1 MDDTVTPLIPPTRNE
16 DPLSKHTLITRDGQQ
31 VDAQAFTR
39 FLDEYPKGILPL
51 ELAEALAECIAATQ
65 LYDKASSFTLTVQV
79 APTNSMLGEL
89 LVKAKVD
96 SKPARATVPE
106 VSFFPTP
113 EGGLSR
119 RDPNQSQLPGTEHA

>member
-1 MDDTVTPLIPPTRNE
+1 MSKPT
-16 DPLSKHTLITRDGQQ
+16 LTTRDGQL
-31 VDAQAFTR
+31 VDPEAFAR
-39 FLDEYPKGILPL
+39 FVAEYPKGMLGL
-51 ELAEALAECIAATQ
+51 ELSEALAECIAAAQ
-65 LYDKASSFTLTVQV
+65 LYGKASTFTLSVSV
-79 APTNSMLGEL
+79 ATTNSPMTEL

-106 VSFFPTP
+106 VTFFPTP